1 MLFHNKKS
9 KYMSS
14 VQDHPRWNYNEFLC
28 YILIYASHAD
38 LDFSKEERA
47 VIKSQIDHEQAAHL
61 LKEFQQF
68 TDYERIQII
77 QAYKGLYYP
86 TNERRDE
93 ILYRIRS
100 LFESDGKFDVMERN
114 MFRMLKKIM

>member
-1 MLFHNKKS
+1 
-9 KYMSS
+9 MSL
-14 VQDHPRWNYNEFLC
+14 VQDHHPRWNYNEFLT
-28 YILIYASHAD
+28 YILIYAAHAD
-38 LDFSKEERA
+38 LEFSSEERE
-47 VIKSQIDHEQAAHL
+47 VIKSQIDHEKAAHL
-61 LKEFQQF
+61 LEEFQQSS
-68 TDYERIQII
+68 DYEKIQII

-93 ILYRIRS
+93 ILYRIRT